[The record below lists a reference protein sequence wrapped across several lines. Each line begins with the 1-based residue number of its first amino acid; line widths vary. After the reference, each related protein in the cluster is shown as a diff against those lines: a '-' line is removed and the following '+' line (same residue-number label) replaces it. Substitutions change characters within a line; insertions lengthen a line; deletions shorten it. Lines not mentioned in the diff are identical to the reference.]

1 MESKCPVEVA
11 FTSTEGTDAH
21 YRFMLADVINQQL
34 KDIKFKGAEFDVTI
48 QSAKR

>member
-1 MESKCPVEVA
+1 
-11 FTSTEGTDAH
+11 
-21 YRFMLADVINQQL
+21 MLADVINQQL